1 MDDLASWFLVNY
13 DEVLGTVV
21 ALVYLFFSIKQNIW
35 LWPLG
40 LVSSAIYAYVF
51 FRAKVYA
58 GMGLQIYFVLMSVY
72 GWIIW
77 LNGKGEESEL
87 KSVKSVVSEP
97 KLILKLIIW
106 AVLLFIILIQILLHQ
121 TDSDI
126 PYFDAYITS
135 LSIVATWMLAKK
147 YVEHWMVW
155 ILADSVAVGVYL
167 SKNLYFTVI
176 LYSVYT
182 IMAYIGYKTWKKDLI
197 GEIS

>member
-77 LNGKGEESEL
+77 LNGKGEENEL

-106 AVLLFIILIQILLHQ
+106 SVLLFIILIQILLHQ